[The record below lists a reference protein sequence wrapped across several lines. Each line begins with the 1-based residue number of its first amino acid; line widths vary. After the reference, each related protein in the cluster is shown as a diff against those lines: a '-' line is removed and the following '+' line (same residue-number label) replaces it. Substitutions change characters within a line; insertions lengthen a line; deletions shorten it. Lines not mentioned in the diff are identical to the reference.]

1 MIEVIELE
9 GLWPPPKREANGFER
24 RELAEVRP
32 PGRALGRGGRAGLL
46 ARGGR
51 GGRGSDVV
59 CEDIVKEGSSDLARG
74 SGGRPLRAAGRAMG
88 IKKSWKTFVEG
99 CMEERIVNVSLQ

>member
-24 RELAEVRP
+24 RELAEAR

-46 ARGGR
+46 GRGGR

-59 CEDIVKEGSSDLARG
+59 CEDIMKEGSSDLARG

-88 IKKSWKTFVEG
+88 IKRSWKTFVEG
-99 CMEERIVNVSLQ
+99 CMEERSVSVSLQ